1 MQRRVAGLAL
11 SGHKELIIKLLQD
24 TGSLEYTVQVL
35 RKLQAELM
43 DELLAVEAHT
53 GKSNPDIRYMVEA
66 LKV

>member
-53 GKSNPDIRYMVEA
+53 GKSNPDIRHMVEA

>member
-43 DELLAVEAHT
+43 DELLTVEAHT